1 MMKRILCLLAALV
14 LCFVFSAAAEETAE
28 PVTAAELGALMDR
41 VLAEALTTNPLN
53 DPAEESAQSE
63 DGTCFLYEN
72 ARIYAD
78 GTELTADTPV
88 YALAFEGIEGT
99 IIRGT
104 GIDTRLEDLLAAY
117 PQDNYGLAGTREEA
131 VLYLR
136 EGAEGGFLYG
146 RLLRDG
152 QRVTAVEYGEVQPV
166 WDQFRCTAVT
176 YSVRSGLVDSIRV
189 EGLNIA
195 QNLMDAAS
203 MQEMYDELISL
214 AAKNEYSAAET
225 SRVGTAL
232 TPFDEKDLVFDQFSY
247 TAMQP
252 ETLPGVQETELLDN
266 EDGTWLL
273 RCDGDGYEAVF
284 LCDENGKNASILS
297 FSILDEDME
306 GPRHVRIGDEFNED
320 FSRFRSGENEMSDD
334 MTELLYG
341 TEESASYGT
350 ASYDPSEMNLR
361 YVTETADGLRVEL
374 LLKYEYNVLTEII
387 IHTV

>member
-14 LCFVFSAAAEETAE
+14 LCFAFSAAAEETAE
-28 PVTAAELGALMDR
+28 PVTAAELGALLDQ
-41 VLAEALTTNPLN
+41 VLAEALTTTPLN

-88 YALAFEGIEGT
+88 YALAFEGIEGPVL
-99 IIRGT
+99 RGT

-117 PQDNYGLAGTREEA
+117 PHDNYGLAGTREEA

-176 YSVRSGLVDSIRV
+176 YSFRSGLVDSIRV

-195 QNLMDAAS
+195 RNLMDAAS
-203 MQEMYDELISL
+203 MQEMYDELIGL
-214 AAKNEYSAAET
+214 AAKEEYSAVET

-232 TPFDEKDLVFDQFSY
+232 TPFDENDLVFGDFNY

-252 ETLPGVQETELLDN
+252 DTLPGDPETELLDN

-284 LCDENGKNASILS
+284 LCNEKGENASILS
-297 FSILDEDME
+297 FSILDEGME
-306 GPRHVRIGDEFNED
+306 GPRRVRIGDQFNED
-320 FSRFRSGENEMSDD
+320 FSRFRSGENEMSEDL
-334 MTELLYG
+334 TELLYG
-341 TEESASYGT
+341 TEGTAPYGI

-361 YVTETADGLRVEL
+361 YVTETADGLQVEL

-387 IHTV
+387 IHTI